1 MKNEPSV
8 ETSVTGAVPQI
19 VFQQTLA
26 LEVACSGR
34 GLHSGQEV
42 QVRIVPAEA
51 NTGIR
56 FRRVDHPEA
65 LDIPALAEHVIH
77 TERTT
82 VLGLEGQSVATVE
95 HSLAALWAMEIDNA
109 VIEIDGPEMPI
120 FDGSS
125 KTYIETLQAAGVQSQ
140 DEERRYLTIPEPL
153 TVMDSKRS
161 SVAVAIPSKEFGLEC
176 RIDFQSKQVKGGKF
190 LLQNAQEC
198 ISELAAARTFVFFHE
213 LEYLLDQGLIKGGDL
228 DCALVFAEQPVP
240 EHKMQRIRSRFGAE
254 KLSGN
259 VVGLLNS
266 GNPRFSDEPLRHKVL
281 DAYGDLALVGKRIRG
296 FISIDR
302 PGHSINVAFAR
313 KLRELYGHD

>member
-1 MKNEPSV
+1 MKNNPLPEIPLA
-8 ETSVTGAVPQI
+8 GAVSRT

-26 LEVACSGR
+26 CAVTCSGR

-42 QVRIVPAEA
+42 HVRFVPAQA

-65 LDIPALAEHVIH
+65 MDIPALAEYVIH

-109 VIEIDGPEMPI
+109 VVEIDGPEMPI

-125 KTYIETLQAAGVQSQ
+125 KVYIETLQAAGIQKQ
-140 DEERRYLTIPEPL
+140 QEERRYLTIAEPL

-161 SVAVAIPSKEFGLEC
+161 SVVVASPSEQFGLEC
-176 RIDFQSKQVKGGKF
+176 RIDFQSKQVPGGKF
-190 LLQNAQEC
+190 LLRDSQQFIA
-198 ISELAAARTFVFFHE
+198 ELAHARTFVFFHE

-228 DCALVFAEQPVP
+228 DCALVFAEHPVP
-240 EHKMQRIRSRFGAE
+240 EQKMQRLRSRFGAE

-259 VVGLLNS
+259 SIGLLNS
-266 GNPRFSDEPLRHKVL
+266 GLPRYSDEPLRHKVL
-281 DAYGDLALVGKRIRG
+281 DAYGDLALAGKRIKG
-296 FISIDR
+296 FISVDR